1 MESALQRQRTSASDP
16 LQTFRQVGTTL
27 AVEEAV
33 SPYELIKRGFGSAV
47 PFAAHALIEVV
58 EVGAGLGIAR
68 LQEAPEVHNH
78 IGSVHAGALFTLGET
93 ASAVAMLGVFAEQ
106 ISSIRPVT
114 IDVTISYLK
123 IARGTLV
130 ATARTALPAKRLQDE
145 LATQGRATLDLTV
158 DIANDRGA
166 IVAQMKAKWT
176 VSASKS
182 GRGWMSAFH
191 HPDIR
196 PIVRP

>member
-1 MESALQRQRTSASDP
+1 
-16 LQTFRQVGTTL
+16 
-27 AVEEAV
+27 VEEAV
-33 SPYELIKRGFGSAV
+33 SAYELIKRDFGSAV
-47 PFAAHALIEVV
+47 PFAAHARIEVV
-58 EVGAGLGIAR
+58 EVGAGFGIAR
-68 LQEAPEVHNH
+68 LHDSPQVHNH

-114 IDVTISYLK
+114 NEVTISYLK

-130 ATARTALPAKRLQDE
+130 ATARTALPAKQLQNE

-158 DIANDRGA
+158 DIANDRGGT
-166 IVAQMKAKWT
+166 VAQMHAKWM

-182 GRGWMSAFH
+182 GRGWMSAFD
-191 HPDIR
+191 PR
-196 PIVRP
+196 QAFAR

>member
-1 MESALQRQRTSASDP
+1 
-16 LQTFRQVGTTL
+16 
-27 AVEEAV
+27 VEEAV

-47 PFAAHALIEVV
+47 PFAAHAHIEVV

-93 ASAVAMLGVFAEQ
+93 ASAAAMLGVFAEQ
-106 ISSIRPVT
+106 MSSIRPVT
-114 IDVTISYLK
+114 IEVTISYLK
-123 IARGTLV
+123 IAKGTLV
-130 ATARTALPAKRLQDE
+130 ATARTALSAERLQNE
-145 LATQGRATLDLTV
+145 LAAQGRATLDLTV
-158 DIANDRGA
+158 DIADYRGG

-182 GRGWMSAFH
+182 GRGWMSAF
-191 HPDIR
+191 DSNQAFAR
-196 PIVRP
+196 

>member
-1 MESALQRQRTSASDP
+1 LFFAAAIDP
-16 LQTFRQVGTTL
+16 LQTLRRVGTTL

-33 SPYELIKRGFGSAV
+33 SAYELIKRDFGSAV
-47 PFAAHALIEVV
+47 PFAAHARIEVV

-68 LQEAPEVHNH
+68 LPEAPETHNH

-114 IDVTISYLK
+114 TDVTISYLK

-130 ATARTALPAKRLQDE
+130 ATARTALPAKQLQNE
-145 LATQGRATLDLTV
+145 LATQGRAALDLTV
-158 DIANDRGA
+158 DITNDRGG
-166 IVAQMKAKWT
+166 IVAQMHAKWM

-182 GRGWMSAFH
+182 GRGWMSAFD
-191 HPDIR
+191 PNEAFAR
-196 PIVRP
+196 

>member
-1 MESALQRQRTSASDP
+1 
-16 LQTFRQVGTTL
+16 LQTFRQIGTTL

-33 SPYELIKRGFGSAV
+33 SPYELIKGRFGSAV
-47 PFAAHALIEVV
+47 PFAARALIEVV

-93 ASAVAMLGVFAEQ
+93 ASAVAMLGAFAEQ

-114 IDVTISYLK
+114 VEATISYLR

-130 ATARTALPAKRLQDE
+130 ATARTALPAKRLQNE

-158 DIANDRGA
+158 DIANDKGG

-182 GRGWMSAFH
+182 GRGWMSAFN
-191 HPDIR
+191 PNQVFAR
-196 PIVRP
+196 